1 MVIVDS
7 ITFHFRQDF
16 DDLAQRTRVLSE
28 MALKF
33 MKLAKKFSL
42 AVSIHLNSHYISRLQ
57 ITSIINSFTS
67 NLRLCY

>member
-16 DDLAQRTRVLSE
+16 EDLVQRTRVLSE

-42 AVSIHLNSHYISRLQ
+42 AVRMSARNDLIFATHP
-57 ITSIINSFTS
+57 
-67 NLRLCY
+67 

>member
-16 DDLAQRTRVLSE
+16 EDLVQRTRVLSE

-42 AVSIHLNSHYISRLQ
+42 AVRMSARND
-57 ITSIINSFTS
+57 
-67 NLRLCY
+67 

>member
-42 AVSIHLNSHYISRLQ
+42 AVSIYLNSHY
-57 ITSIINSFTS
+57 
-67 NLRLCY
+67 LRGHKSVP